1 MKVLLFGPG
10 GAGKTSLMRTT
21 CLGYNFMKV
30 LNLKPTKGVS
40 RENFIFRGIMELSI
54 WDLGGQQL
62 YMDRYFS
69 EKQRELVFSEVMTA
83 VFMVDS
89 AAEEPRLKEIF
100 DKFIKYIFEFSP
112 QVEKVYVLL
121 NKIDLQES
129 KEDEIYE
136 LLIDKLTD
144 DMKTRIAFTPVSVK
158 EGSAQH
164 RLIEVLDY
172 KIQQNTLALQ
182 RLGKIRHMLD
192 QLKAITLSEYF
203 LFNQPD
209 GLIIASTLG
218 KIELDHRL
226 QFMKLEI
233 GTLESNIYQIFTK
246 IMNLSESRL
255 SPLELS
261 TVIYESD
268 NNYIIVKEVSSGS
281 VLMIVTKN
289 KSSETFKTVID
300 SLNAED
306 YKKLREYL
314 NKNEG

>member
-1 MKVLLFGPG
+1 
-10 GAGKTSLMRTT
+10 
-21 CLGYNFMKV
+21 MKV

-89 AAEEPRLKEIF
+89 VADEPKLKEIF
-100 DKFIKYIFEFSP
+100 DNFMKYIFEFSP
-112 QVEKVYVLL
+112 GVERVYVLL

-129 KEDEIYE
+129 KEDSLYE
-136 LLIDKLTD
+136 LLIKDLTD
-144 DMKTRIAFTPVSVK
+144 DLKSKVDFTPVSVK

-164 RLIEVLDY
+164 RLIEILDY
-172 KIQQNTLALQ
+172 KIQENTMALQ
-182 RLGKIRHMLD
+182 RLGKIRHLLD
-192 QLKAITLSEYF
+192 QLKLATLSEYF

-209 GLIIASTLG
+209 GLLIASTLG
-218 KIELDHRL
+218 KPELVKF
-226 QFMKLEI
+226 QFLRFEI
-233 GTLESNIYQIFTK
+233 GSLDSNIYQIYTE
-246 IMNLSESRL
+246 IMNLSNSAI

-261 TVIYESD
+261 IVMYETD
-268 NNYIIVKEVSSGS
+268 NNYILVKEISNGS

-289 KSSETFKTVID
+289 KSPEVFNTIISAVNSQE
-300 SLNAED
+300 
-306 YKKLREYL
+306 YKDLKNFL
-314 NKNEG
+314 NKQYY

>member
-1 MKVLLFGPG
+1 
-10 GAGKTSLMRTT
+10 MRTT

-83 VFMVDS
+83 VFMVDTT
-89 AAEEPRLKEIF
+89 ANEPRLKEIF
-100 DKFIKYIFEFSP
+100 DNFLKYIFEFSP

-129 KEDEIYE
+129 KEDEFYE

-144 DMKTRIAFTPVSVK
+144 DLKNRVAFTPVSVK

-164 RLIEVLDY
+164 RLIEILDY

-192 QLKAITLSEYF
+192 QLKIITLSEYF

-209 GLIIASTLG
+209 GLLIASTLG
-218 KIELDHRL
+218 KIDLNHKL

-233 GTLESNIYQIFTK
+233 GTLESNIYQIFTR
-246 IMNLSESRL
+246 IMNLSDSPL

-261 TVIYESD
+261 TVIYESEY
-268 NNYIIVKEVSSGS
+268 NYILMKELGNGS
-281 VLMIVTKN
+281 VLMVVTKD
-289 KSSETFKTVID
+289 KTIGTFNTVINE
-300 SLNAED
+300 LNGED
-306 YKKLREYL
+306 FQNLKKFLSRDDF
-314 NKNEG
+314 

>member
-89 AAEEPRLKEIF
+89 AADEPKLKDIF
-100 DKFIKYIFEFSP
+100 DNFMKYIFEFSP
-112 QVEKVYVLL
+112 EIDIVYVLL

-129 KEDEIYE
+129 KEDDIYE
-136 LLIDKLTD
+136 LLIEDLTD
-144 DMKTRIAFTPVSVK
+144 DLKNKVAFTPVSVK

-182 RLGKIRHMLD
+182 RLGKIRHMVD
-192 QLKAITLSEYF
+192 QLKLTTLSEYF

-209 GLIIASTLG
+209 GLLIASTLG
-218 KIELDHRL
+218 KFEHKPL
-226 QFMKLEI
+226 QFLRFEI
-233 GTLESNIYQIFTK
+233 GSLDSNIYQIYTK
-246 IMNLSESRL
+246 IMNLSNSAI

-261 TVIYESD
+261 TIIYESD
-268 NNYIIVKEVSSGS
+268 SNYILVKEISNGS
-281 VLMIVTKN
+281 VLMIVTKS
-289 KSSETFKTVID
+289 KSEETFNTVID
-300 SLNAED
+300 SLNSEEFKNL
-306 YKKLREYL
+306 KKFL
-314 NKNEG
+314 NKNEF

>member
-1 MKVLLFGPG
+1 
-10 GAGKTSLMRTT
+10 
-21 CLGYNFMKV
+21 MKV

-89 AAEEPRLKEIF
+89 VADEPKLKEIF
-100 DKFIKYIFEFSP
+100 DNFMKYIFEFSP
-112 QVEKVYVLL
+112 GVERVYVLL

-129 KEDEIYE
+129 KEDSLYE
-136 LLIDKLTD
+136 LLIKDLTD
-144 DMKTRIAFTPVSVK
+144 DLKSKVAFTPVSVK

-164 RLIEVLDY
+164 RLIEILDY
-172 KIQQNTLALQ
+172 KIQENTMALQ
-182 RLGKIRHMLD
+182 RLGKIRHLLD
-192 QLKAITLSEYF
+192 QLKLATLSEYF

-209 GLIIASTLG
+209 GLLIASTLG
-218 KIELDHRL
+218 KPELVKF
-226 QFMKLEI
+226 QFLRFEI
-233 GTLESNIYQIFTK
+233 GSLDSNIYQIYTE
-246 IMNLSESRL
+246 IMNLSNSAI

-261 TVIYESD
+261 IVMYETD
-268 NNYIIVKEVSSGS
+268 NNYILVKEISNGS

-289 KSSETFKTVID
+289 KSPEVFNTIISAVNSQE
-300 SLNAED
+300 
-306 YKKLREYL
+306 YKDLKNFL
-314 NKNEG
+314 NKQYY

>member
-10 GAGKTSLMRTT
+10 GAGKTSLLRTT

-89 AAEEPRLKEIF
+89 AANEPRLKEIF
-100 DKFIKYIFEFSP
+100 DNFMKYIFEFSP
-112 QVEKVYVLL
+112 GIEIVYVLL

-129 KEDEIYE
+129 KENTIYE
-136 LLIDKLTD
+136 LLIKDLTD
-144 DMKTRIAFTPVSVK
+144 DLKSKVAFTPVSVK

-164 RLIEVLDY
+164 RLIEILDY
-172 KIQQNTLALQ
+172 KIQQNTMALQ
-182 RLGKIRHMLD
+182 RLGKIRHLLD
-192 QLKAITLSEYF
+192 QLKLTTLSEYF

-209 GLIIASTLG
+209 GLLVASTLG
-218 KIELDHRL
+218 KPELVKF
-226 QFMKLEI
+226 QFLRFEI
-233 GTLESNIYQIFTK
+233 GSLDSNIYQIYTE
-246 IMNLSESRL
+246 IMNLSNSAI

-261 TVIYESD
+261 IVMYETD
-268 NNYIIVKEVSSGS
+268 NNYILVKEISNGS

-289 KSSETFKTVID
+289 KSPEVFNTIIGAVNSQE
-300 SLNAED
+300 
-306 YKKLREYL
+306 YKDLKNFL
-314 NKNEG
+314 NKQDS

>member
-1 MKVLLFGPG
+1 
-10 GAGKTSLMRTT
+10 
-21 CLGYNFMKV
+21 MKV

-89 AAEEPRLKEIF
+89 VADEPRLKEIF
-100 DKFIKYIFEFSP
+100 DNFLNYIFEFSP
-112 QVEKVYVLL
+112 QVEKAYVLL

-136 LLIDKLTD
+136 LLIKDLTD
-144 DMKTRIAFTPVSVK
+144 DLKSKVAFTPVSVK

-164 RLIEVLDY
+164 RLIEILDY

-192 QLKAITLSEYF
+192 QMKVTTLSEYF

-209 GLIIASTLG
+209 GLLIASTLG
-218 KIELDHRL
+218 KFEHKPL
-226 QFMKLEI
+226 QFLRFEI
-233 GTLESNIYQIFTK
+233 GSLDSNIYQIYTK
-246 IMNLSESRL
+246 IINLSNSAI

-268 NNYIIVKEVSSGS
+268 NNYIFVREVSNGS
-281 VLMIVTKN
+281 VLMIFTKS
-289 KSSETFKTVID
+289 KSEETFNTIINSINSEHFKN
-300 SLNAED
+300 LKNF
-306 YKKLREYL
+306 L
-314 NKNEG
+314 NKNDF

>member
-1 MKVLLFGPG
+1 
-10 GAGKTSLMRTT
+10 
-21 CLGYNFMKV
+21 MKV

-89 AAEEPRLKEIF
+89 AANEPKLKEIF
-100 DKFIKYIFEFSP
+100 DNFMKYIFEFSP
-112 QVEKVYVLL
+112 GIDMVYVLL

-136 LLIDKLTD
+136 LLIKGLTD
-144 DMKTRIAFTPVSVK
+144 DLKSKVAFTPVSVK

-164 RLIEVLDY
+164 RLIEILDY

-192 QLKAITLSEYF
+192 QMKLTTLSEYF

-209 GLIIASTLG
+209 GLLIASTLG
-218 KIELDHRL
+218 KFEHKPL
-226 QFMKLEI
+226 QFLKFEI
-233 GTLESNIYQIFTK
+233 GSLDSNIYQIYTK
-246 IMNLSESRL
+246 IMNLSDSAI

-261 TVIYESD
+261 TVIYESE
-268 NNYIIVKEVSSGS
+268 NNYILVREVSNGS
-281 VLMIVTKN
+281 VLMIVTKSKN
-289 KSSETFKTVID
+289 EEIFNTVIN
-300 SLNAED
+300 SLNGEEFKD
-306 YKKLREYL
+306 LKKFL
-314 NKNEG
+314 NKNDF

>member
-89 AAEEPRLKEIF
+89 AADEPKLKEIF
-100 DKFIKYIFEFSP
+100 DNFMKYIFEFSP
-112 QVEKVYVLL
+112 GIDIVYVLL

-129 KEDEIYE
+129 KEDEIYD
-136 LLIDKLTD
+136 LLIKGLSD
-144 DMKTRIAFTPVSVK
+144 DLKKKVAFTPVSVK

-164 RLIEVLDY
+164 RLIEILDF
-172 KIQQNTLALQ
+172 KIQENTLALQ

-192 QLKAITLSEYF
+192 QMKLTTLSEYF

-209 GLIIASTLG
+209 GLLIASTLG
-218 KIELDHRL
+218 KFEHKPL
-226 QFMKLEI
+226 QFMKFEI
-233 GTLESNIYQIFTK
+233 GTLDSNIYQIFTK
-246 IMNLSESRL
+246 IMELSDSAI

-268 NNYIIVKEVSSGS
+268 NNYILVREVSNGS
-281 VLMIVTKN
+281 VLMIVTKSKN
-289 KSSETFKTVID
+289 EEIFNTSIN
-300 SLNAED
+300 SLNGED
-306 YKKLREYL
+306 FKNLKKFLD
-314 NKNEG
+314 KNEY

>member
-1 MKVLLFGPG
+1 
-10 GAGKTSLMRTT
+10 
-21 CLGYNFMKV
+21 MKV

-89 AAEEPRLKEIF
+89 VADEPKLKEIF
-100 DKFIKYIFEFSP
+100 DNFMKYIFEFSP
-112 QVEKVYVLL
+112 GVEKVYVLL

-129 KEDEIYE
+129 KEDSLYE
-136 LLIDKLTD
+136 LLIKDLTD
-144 DMKTRIAFTPVSVK
+144 DLKSKVVFTPVSVK

-164 RLIEVLDY
+164 RLIEILDY
-172 KIQQNTLALQ
+172 KIQQNTMALQ
-182 RLGKIRHMLD
+182 RLGKIRHLLD
-192 QLKAITLSEYF
+192 QLKLATLSEYF

-209 GLIIASTLG
+209 GLLIASTLG
-218 KIELDHRL
+218 KPELVKF
-226 QFMKLEI
+226 QFLRFEI
-233 GTLESNIYQIFTK
+233 GSLDSNIYQIYTE
-246 IMNLSESRL
+246 IMNLSNSAI

-261 TVIYESD
+261 IVMYETD
-268 NNYIIVKEVSSGS
+268 NNYILVKEISNGS

-289 KSSETFKTVID
+289 KSPEVFNTIVSAVNSQE
-300 SLNAED
+300 
-306 YKKLREYL
+306 YKDLKNFL
-314 NKNEG
+314 NKNDF

>member
-1 MKVLLFGPG
+1 MKVLLFGPAN
-10 GAGKTSLMRTT
+10 AGKTSLMRTT

-89 AAEEPRLKEIF
+89 AANEPRLKEIF
-100 DKFIKYIFEFSP
+100 DNFMKYIFEFSP

-136 LLIDKLTD
+136 LLIAKLTD
-144 DMKTRIAFTPVSVK
+144 DMKKKMAFTPVSVK

-164 RLIEVLDY
+164 RMIEILDY

-192 QLKAITLSEYF
+192 QLKVVTLSDYF

-209 GLIIASTLG
+209 GLIIASTIG
-218 KIELDHRL
+218 KIELNHKL

-246 IMNLSESRL
+246 IMNLSDSPL

-268 NNYIIVKEVSSGS
+268 NNYIIIKEVSNGS

-289 KSSETFKTVID
+289 KTSETFKTVID
-300 SLNAED
+300 SLNGDE
-306 YKKLREYL
+306 YKKLREFL
-314 NKNEG
+314 NKSEF

>member
-1 MKVLLFGPG
+1 
-10 GAGKTSLMRTT
+10 
-21 CLGYNFMKV
+21 MKV

-89 AAEEPRLKEIF
+89 VADEPKLKEIF
-100 DKFIKYIFEFSP
+100 DNFMKYIFEFSP
-112 QVEKVYVLL
+112 GVERVYVLL

-129 KEDEIYE
+129 KEDSLYE
-136 LLIDKLTD
+136 LLIKDLTD
-144 DMKTRIAFTPVSVK
+144 DLKSKVAFTPVSVK

-164 RLIEVLDY
+164 RLIEILDY
-172 KIQQNTLALQ
+172 KIQENTMALQ
-182 RLGKIRHMLD
+182 RLGKIRHLLD
-192 QLKAITLSEYF
+192 QLKLATLSEYF

-209 GLIIASTLG
+209 GLLVASTLG
-218 KIELDHRL
+218 KPELVKF
-226 QFMKLEI
+226 QFLRFEI
-233 GTLESNIYQIFTK
+233 GSLDSNIYQIYTE
-246 IMNLSESRL
+246 IMNLSNSAI

-261 TVIYESD
+261 IVMYETD
-268 NNYIIVKEVSSGS
+268 NNYILVKEISNGS

-289 KSSETFKTVID
+289 KSPEVFNTIISAVNSQE
-300 SLNAED
+300 
-306 YKKLREYL
+306 YKDLKNFL
-314 NKNEG
+314 NKQDY